1 MHKHGLLHGECVA
14 IGMLAMCDTE
24 VKERIEKV
32 LDKLDLPTKVSFDF
46 DKALSAVTHDKKQNG
61 KAISCVYVK
70 KIGSY
75 EMKDMMADELSE
87 RLATLEV

>member
-1 MHKHGLLHGECVA
+1 MKTKKLSALRQK
-14 IGMLAMCDTE
+14 MNKMKDLDN
-24 VKERIEKV
+24 IEKV

-46 DKALSAVTHDKKQNG
+46 DKALSAGTHDKKQNG

-87 RLATLEV
+87 RLSTLEVQ